1 MIRVKRLYLFILKT
15 FLPLFFMTFFI
26 CLFIVMMQFLW
37 KYIDDMVGKGLDI
50 VVIAELF
57 FYAALTM
64 VPMALPLSI
73 LLASLMVFGNLGE
86 HFELTAMK
94 ASGVSLLKVMSP
106 LMVLI
111 CMVSVGAFFFQNNV
125 LPKANVKMWTLLF
138 SMRQKSPELEIPEGA
153 FYDQIQGYNL
163 FVKSKD
169 KETGILHDMM
179 IYDVSKGY
187 GYANVIVADSGKLS
201 FTEDKKHLFLQLYSG
216 ESFEDLK
223 DDRTMGRRNSALY
236 RRETFSLKEILIPFD
251 ATFNRMDDENMSN
264 QYVGKNLAQLQ
275 HTIDSVNVKVDS
287 IGGSIAQ
294 QTLKD
299 PVCGVPWR
307 RSTLKKG
314 VQVEESVGPVA
325 MEKPLEL
332 DSMFGALELEKKKML
347 VNNAQKRALS
357 VRQEFGYKG
366 YSLEESKKTIR
377 RHEIELQRKFTLS
390 FACLVFFF
398 IGAPLGAIIRK
409 GGLGTP
415 IVISVF
421 LFIVYY
427 IFDNMGYKM
436 ARDGHWE
443 VWRGMWLSSAVLLPL
458 GVFFTYK
465 AVNDSAV
472 FNPDAYMNFFR
483 RFIGM
488 QQVRHMEMKEVVM
501 DDVIADVAVAKIN
514 ALKTE
519 CIDFLNMHAKR
530 QSYLKYWTCGYSQ
543 EVRDKLY
550 ADIED
555 LATYLGNSKEQL
567 VINKTA
573 DLPILRNLVLY
584 QPVKLPKF
592 GVVLMILFPIGL
604 PIYILGVKSQKTFK
618 QELGQTVKV
627 CDELLKLVD
636 K

>member
-287 IGGSIAQ
+287 IGESIAQ

-514 ALKTE
+514 ALKVE

-627 CDELLKLVD
+627 CDELLRLVD

>member
-1 MIRVKRLYLFILKT
+1 M
-15 FLPLFFMTFFI
+15 FFMTFFI
-26 CLFIVMMQFLW
+26 CLFIVLMQFLW

-50 VVIAELF
+50 TVIAELF

-106 LMVLI
+106 LVVLI
-111 CMVSVGAFFFQNNV
+111 CGVAVGAFFFQNNV

-169 KETGILHDMM
+169 KESGMLRDMM

-223 DDRTMGRRNSALY
+223 DDRTMGKRSGALY
-236 RRETFSLKEILIPFD
+236 RRESFALKEILIPFD
-251 ATFNRMDDENMSN
+251 ATFSRMDDDNMRS
-264 QYVGKNLAQLQ
+264 QYVGKNLAELR

-287 IGGSIAQ
+287 IGGSIANQ
-294 QTLKD
+294 FLRT
-299 PVCGVPWR
+299 PICGVPLR
-307 RSTLKKG
+307 KNVYKNG
-314 VQVEESVGPVA
+314 VAVEERVGWLA
-325 MEKPLEL
+325 LKEPLRL
-332 DSMFGALELEKKKML
+332 DSMFEALELDKKKTL
-347 VNNAQKRALS
+347 VNEAKRRATS
-357 VRQEFGYKG
+357 VKQEFEFKG
-366 YSLEESKKTIR
+366 YALEENRKTIR

-427 IFDNMGYKM
+427 IFENTGYKM

-443 VWRGMWLSSAVLLPL
+443 VWKGMWLSSAALLPL
-458 GVFFTYK
+458 GIFFTYK
-465 AVNDSAV
+465 AVNDSSV
-472 FNPDAYMNFFR
+472 FNPDAYLNFFR
-483 RFIGM
+483 KITGV
-488 QQVRHMEMKEVVM
+488 QLVRHVEMKEIVM
-501 DDVIADVAVAKIN
+501 DDVVPSVAKEKLAI
-514 ALKTE
+514 LKND
-519 CIDFLNMHAKR
+519 CLLFLEKYEKK
-530 QSYLKYWTCGYSQ
+530 QSYIKYWCKGYPQ
-543 EVRDKLY
+543 NERDVLSNG
-550 ADIED
+550 IED
-555 LATYLGNSKEQL
+555 LAEYLGNSKKQI
-567 VINKTA
+567 VINKVA
-573 DLPILRNLVLY
+573 DLPILRDLVLY
-584 QPVKLPKF
+584 EPVKSHKA
-592 GVVLMILFPIGL
+592 GVLAAILFPLALPVYFIGMNC
-604 PIYILGVKSQKTFK
+604 QKTFK
-618 QELGQTVKV
+618 EEIKRVVKV
-627 CDELLKLVD
+627 CNELEQLIIE
-636 K
+636 